1 MTRLFDG
8 HQASQP
14 CWHISQ
20 LMKIK
25 SNVRIGTTSRTSRHA
40 QTPQVRIVF
49 THIQPPASV
58 ESSKKH
64 KHERNA
70 ITVH

>member
-14 CWHISQ
+14 CWHIGQ

-25 SNVRIGTTSRTSRHA
+25 LNVHIGTTSRTSRHA
-40 QTPQVRIVF
+40 QTPQVRIVS
-49 THIQPPASV
+49 HIYNHQSQRQPQ
-58 ESSKKH
+58 
-64 KHERNA
+64 
-70 ITVH
+70 